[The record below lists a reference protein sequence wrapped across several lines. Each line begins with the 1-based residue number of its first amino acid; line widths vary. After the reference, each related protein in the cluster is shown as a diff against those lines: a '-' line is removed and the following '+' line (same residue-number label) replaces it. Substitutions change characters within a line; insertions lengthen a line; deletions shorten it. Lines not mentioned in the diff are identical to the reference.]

1 MDAEESELGQL
12 ERGSEVLG
20 HEGARR
26 WPLIGKGGRVGWW
39 PVLAID
45 GHRCTSLPPSYEWGG
60 GRVGAG
66 SSQRSRRG
74 LGHGLVEL
82 ELGNSRGTGGIGTR
96 RTPTCALWRSE
107 CATSGIDA
115 FSVTRGTKR
124 KKVAPLGSRG
134 QDQDNQTGHTQKL
147 HVLQYKIFRKP
158 RVRQVFDEMTEALHI
173 SEKSQIFCHGL
184 FW

>member
-1 MDAEESELGQL
+1 MGGWDAS
-12 ERGSEVLG
+12 ERGSGWLYRQGRGEVG
-20 HEGARR
+20 GGRF
-26 WPLIGKGGRVGWW
+26 WPLMATGA
-39 PVLAID
+39 PACLQAMN
-45 GHRCTSLPPSYEWGG
+45 GG

-74 LGHGLVEL
+74 LGHGLVESEL
-82 ELGNSRGTGGIGTR
+82 ENSRGTGGIGMR